1 MRKIRQFGGA
11 VVESQKIMEG
21 GYYEKPF
28 HSVRD
33 GEYSPV
39 HEQIE
44 FGSKLLPISDSED
57 VNKRVVFGRGARA
70 FEGSIL
76 TRKRLNNAI
85 IV

>member
-1 MRKIRQFGGA
+1 MD
-11 VVESQKIMEG
+11 G

-39 HEQIE
+39 NEQIE
-44 FGSKLLPISDSED
+44 LGSKLLPISDSED
-57 VNKRVVFGRGARA
+57 VNKRLVFGRGARA
-70 FEGSIL
+70 FEGSVFN
-76 TRKRLNNAI
+76 RKRLNNAI